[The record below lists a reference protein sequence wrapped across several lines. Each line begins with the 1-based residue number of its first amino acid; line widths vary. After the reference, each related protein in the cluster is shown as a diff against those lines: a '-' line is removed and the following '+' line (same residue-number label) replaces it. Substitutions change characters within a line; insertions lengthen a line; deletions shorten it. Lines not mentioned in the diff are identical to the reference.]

1 MILKELV
8 VKVLL
13 EASIPMTSEEIWDYV
28 LKKQYNSLVN
38 VNGKTPWNTIA
49 AQIYVD
55 MRDNPISRFKKIGR
69 RPTRFF
75 LNDLNEKTEFIEQS
89 LVEKKY
95 IKVVS
100 QYNERDLHKIL
111 TYYTYNYMR
120 IHTKTIFH
128 EKSKK
133 KDKGANEWLHPDLVG
148 FYFPLKDWSKQVL
161 ELSNNTGSTP
171 IRLYSF
177 EMKKELDFS
186 NIRAAFFQTVSNSSW
201 ANESYLVAAN
211 ISEEPDFLDELK
223 RLCAAF
229 GIGII
234 KLDVNEPDDC
244 NIVFPAKFKFELD
257 WDTLNKLIE
266 ENPDFKEFITDINAC
281 ITSNRIYDTAYDKIY
296 EIDNLKSVFNNPKE
310 YCK

>member
-1 MILKELV
+1 MTLKELV
-8 VKVLL
+8 IKVFL
-13 EASIPMTSEEIWDYV
+13 EASIPMTAEEIWDYV

-55 MRDNPISRFKKIGR
+55 MRDNPNSRFKKIGR

-75 LNDLNEKTEFIEQS
+75 LNDLNKKIEFTEQS
-89 LVEKKY
+89 RVEKKHINDSSRY
-95 IKVVS
+95 T
-100 QYNERDLHKIL
+100 ERDLHKIL

-128 EKSKK
+128 ERSKK
-133 KDKGANEWLHPDLVG
+133 RDKGANEWLHPDLVG

-186 NIRAAFFQTVSNSSW
+186 NIRSAFFQTVSNSSW

-223 RLCAAF
+223 RLSAAF

-234 KLDVNEPDDC
+234 KLDINEPDDC
-244 NIVFPAKFKFELD
+244 SIIFPARFKIELD

-266 ENPDFKEFITDINAC
+266 ENHDFKEFITDINAC

-296 EIDNLKSVFNNPKE
+296 EIDNLKSIFNELNI
-310 YCK
+310 